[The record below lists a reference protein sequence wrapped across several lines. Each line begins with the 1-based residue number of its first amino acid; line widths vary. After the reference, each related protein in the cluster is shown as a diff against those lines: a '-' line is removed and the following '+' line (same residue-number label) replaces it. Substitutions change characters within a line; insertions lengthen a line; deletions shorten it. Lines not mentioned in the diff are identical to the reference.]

1 LLDVAENVQYSVEV
15 RTKLLPL
22 RYSIIHSFS
31 TLTIIEEIGMIK
43 ATPGKTGQDMKRIKQ
58 ISVKNLFGMFDH
70 TIFLNVDERI
80 TIIHGPNGFGKTAI
94 LRLLDTLFSQST
106 GSQSNS
112 ALRTIPFEEFR
123 VCFDDGTDFWVS
135 KANVAQNENNDED
148 VLKTLQGPIFHFNDP
163 VQGRTLTLPLLSI
176 YPILNRL
183 QLLRI
188 GNKTF
193 MQEDVAANNLLEE
206 TQRKEREVLQKNIKL
221 LNTVRGSISLRL
233 IETQRL
239 QRMLASPVMV
249 SDEVEFDEQP
259 VIENTVAS
267 YSQEIARTIEAKLA
281 ESTALTQSLD
291 RTFPARLVSPTVR
304 QRNVTED
311 ELRAKLVAL
320 EHKRKYLMDAGL
332 LDQEDSDAIQV
343 QEKDQIDESTK
354 AVLSVYV
361 EDAEKKLG
369 VFDELANKI
378 DLLKR
383 IINKRFLYKE
393 MVVSKEQG
401 FVFTNANKVVLSP
414 TELSSG
420 EQHEL
425 ILFYELLFKTNP
437 GSLILIDE
445 PEISLHVVWQEQFLE
460 DVQAVTRLS
469 DIDVLLATHSPD
481 IIAGRRDLLV
491 ELKGPN

>member
-1 LLDVAENVQYSVEV
+1 MVKS
-15 RTKLLPL
+15 
-22 RYSIIHSFS
+22 
-31 TLTIIEEIGMIK
+31 
-43 ATPGKTGQDMKRIKQ
+43 TPGKTGQDMKRIKQ

-70 TIFLNVDERI
+70 TIPLNLDERI
-80 TIIHGPNGFGKTAI
+80 TIIHGPNGFGKTAL
-94 LRLLDTLFSQST
+94 LRLLDTLFSQNNFSRN
-106 GSQSNS
+106 NS
-112 ALRTIPFEEFR
+112 ALESVPFEEFR

-135 KANVAQNENNDED
+135 KANVAQDEHKNEDPLKSLQEP
-148 VLKTLQGPIFHFNDP
+148 VLHFIDPVQEPIFHFIDP
-163 VQGRTLTLPLLSI
+163 VQGMMLTLPFSSVI
-176 YPILNRL
+176 KRAYEVRDRWDILEFKL
-183 QLLRI
+183 
-188 GNKTF
+188 
-193 MQEDVAANNLLEE
+193 EANISEKKQVE
-206 TQRKEREVLQKNIKL
+206 GREAMQKNIKL
-221 LNTVRGSISLRL
+221 LNAVRRSVPVRL

-239 QRMLASPVMV
+239 QKMLASTDWMPDEPGFEERPVM
-249 SDEVEFDEQP
+249 
-259 VIENTVAS
+259 ENTVVS
-267 YSQEIARTIEAKLA
+267 YSQEIARIIKAKLA

-291 RTFPARLVSPTVR
+291 RTFPARLVSPTIR

-311 ELRAKLVAL
+311 ELRAKLAAL
-320 EHKRKYLMDAGL
+320 ERKRKYLMDAGL
-332 LDQEDSDAIQV
+332 LDQEGSDAIQV

-393 MVVSKEQG
+393 MVVSKDQG

-425 ILFYELLFKTNP
+425 ILFYELLFKTSP

>member
-1 LLDVAENVQYSVEV
+1 
-15 RTKLLPL
+15 
-22 RYSIIHSFS
+22 
-31 TLTIIEEIGMIK
+31 
-43 ATPGKTGQDMKRIKQ
+43 
-58 ISVKNLFGMFDH
+58 
-70 TIFLNVDERI
+70 
-80 TIIHGPNGFGKTAI
+80 
-94 LRLLDTLFSQST
+94 
-106 GSQSNS
+106 
-112 ALRTIPFEEFR
+112 
-123 VCFDDGTDFWVS
+123 VS
-135 KANVAQNENNDED
+135 KANVAKDENKDED
-148 VLKTLQGPIFHFNDP
+148 VLKTLQGPTFHFNDP
-163 VQGRTLTLPLLSI
+163 VQGVILTLPLSSI
-176 YPILNRL
+176 YPFSGLHLLSYRL
-183 QLLRI
+183 KRLTLRDSFSTWENVTADNLL
-188 GNKTF
+188 KE
-193 MQEDVAANNLLEE
+193 MQEGEIEAM
-206 TQRKEREVLQKNIKL
+206 QKNIKL
-221 LNTVRGSISLRL
+221 LNTVRSSVSLRL
-233 IETQRL
+233 LETQRL
-239 QRMLASPVMV
+239 QKMLASTGRV
-249 SDEVEFDEQP
+249 SDEPELDERP

-267 YSQEIARTIEAKLA
+267 YSQEIARIIEAKLA

-304 QRNVTED
+304 QRSVTED
-311 ELRAKLVAL
+311 ELRAKLAAL
-320 EHKRKYLMDAGL
+320 ERKRKYLIDAGL
-332 LDQEDSDAIQV
+332 LDQEGSDAIQV
-343 QEKDQIDESTK
+343 QEKDQIDEGTK

-393 MVVSKEQG
+393 MVVSKDQG
-401 FVFTNANKVVLSP
+401 FVFANANKVVLSP

-425 ILFYELLFKTNP
+425 ILFYELLFKTKP

>member
-1 LLDVAENVQYSVEV
+1 
-15 RTKLLPL
+15 
-22 RYSIIHSFS
+22 
-31 TLTIIEEIGMIK
+31 MIK
-43 ATPGKTGQDMKRIKQ
+43 ATPGRTGQNMKRIKQ
-58 ISVKNLFGMFDH
+58 ISVKNLFGMFNH
-70 TIFLNVDERI
+70 TIPLNLDERI

-94 LRLLDTLFSQST
+94 LRLLDTLFSQSDL
-106 GSQSNS
+106 SLSNS
-112 ALRTIPFEEFR
+112 ALQSLPFEEFR
-123 VCFDDGTDFWVS
+123 VCFNDGTDFWVS
-135 KANVAQNENNDED
+135 KANVAQGENKDED
-148 VLKTLQGPIFHFNDP
+148 VIKILQGSILHFKDSAQK
-163 VQGRTLTLPLLSI
+163 VSLTLPLSSI
-176 YPILNRL
+176 YPLSLRL
-183 QLLRI
+183 QRLRLRNRAS
-188 GNKTF
+188 GW
-193 MQEDVAANNLLEE
+193 EEVAADNLLGEMQKE
-206 TQRKEREVLQKNIKL
+206 EREVIPKNIKL
-221 LNTVRGSISLRL
+221 LNTVRGSVSLRL

-239 QRMLASPVMV
+239 QRMFTSTDLVP
-249 SDEVEFDEQP
+249 DEPEFEVQP

-267 YSQEIARTIEAKLA
+267 YSQEIARIIEAKLA

-304 QRNVTED
+304 QRSVTED
-311 ELRAKLVAL
+311 ELRAKLAAL
-320 EHKRKYLMDAGL
+320 EGKRKYLMDAGL
-332 LDQEDSDAIQV
+332 LDQEGSDAIQV

-369 VFDELANKI
+369 VFNELANKI

-393 MVVSKEQG
+393 MMVSKNQG
-401 FVFTNANKVVLSP
+401 FVFTNANKVVLPP

-425 ILFYELLFKTNP
+425 ILFYELLFKTSP